1 MNILRTWIGSVA
13 VVTVMSLPLVATAT
27 AGEQMVTRTVKV
39 SDLDLAKSGDVQ
51 KLYDRVHAAADQVCR
66 AEQQRDWRSTRM
78 QAPMGWRERCVSAA
92 VDGAV
97 REIGNPS
104 LAALHTRAPLF

>member
-1 MNILRTWIGSVA
+1 MNTVRTWIGSLAVA
-13 VVTVMSLPLVATAT
+13 TAMSFTVVATAT
-27 AGEQMVTRTVKV
+27 AAEQTATRTVKV
-39 SDLDLAKSGDVQ
+39 WDLDLAKHNDVQ

-66 AEQQRDWRSTRM
+66 AEQQRDWRATRK
-78 QAPMGWRERCVSAA
+78 QAPLGWRERCVSAA

-104 LAALHTRAPLF
+104 LAALHTRGPLF